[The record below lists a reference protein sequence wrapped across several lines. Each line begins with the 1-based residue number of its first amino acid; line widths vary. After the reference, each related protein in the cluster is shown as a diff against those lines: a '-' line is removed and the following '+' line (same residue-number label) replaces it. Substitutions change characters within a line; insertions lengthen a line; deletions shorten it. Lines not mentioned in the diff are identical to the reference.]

1 MYGHRGCVNTAAWTP
16 DGLSIL
22 TGSDDTRI
30 CLYSLP
36 RARPRALPMGLF
48 ASGHTN
54 NIFCVR
60 SLSPTLNAGA
70 VSLVSCAAD
79 GEVRLHT
86 LRLEGGSRVLAASHV
101 LSRHGSRA
109 HRLAVPGSG
118 AGAPLC
124 TFASCG
130 EDGAVRFYDTRV
142 GTGPQCETASF
153 SMQTRSGGRLRLFSL
168 EYRPGCASQL
178 AVGGSDGV
186 ARIWDSRYLSHAPY
200 QYLPRHLQGTG
211 PRSAAASMLTVTCTT
226 FSLNGLRL
234 AAALNDEDTH
244 IFEVDGGAGGGGDL
258 LPWGGEGGGEVRVF
272 SGVGKDARRVKDV
285 GPVAEGGGGGC
296 AFENELPTRASVA
309 CSGHTNCQ
317 TIKGCSFFGSSSE
330 YLLQGS
336 DCGTVFLYSS
346 KSGKCLAE
354 WRDADVLGAVNV
366 VAPHPDASLPLF
378 LTSGLESTTKLWQ
391 PSDFDA
397 QYGEEEEDR
406 EGEGGEEGEG
416 EDGDESFYDNEED
429 DEEEEEE
436 SWEFSEE

>member
-1 MYGHRGCVNTAAWTP
+1 MPLRLQELCKRECGGVVRSPLALEPVATCRRCCTLYGHRGCVNTAAWTP

-285 GPVAEGGGGGC
+285 GPVAEGGGGAPLRMNSPPAPPWPARG
-296 AFENELPTRASVA
+296 T
-309 CSGHTNCQ
+309 Q
-317 TIKGCSFFGSSSE
+317 TARPS
-330 YLLQGS
+330 
-336 DCGTVFLYSS
+336 
-346 KSGKCLAE
+346 
-354 WRDADVLGAVNV
+354 RGA
-366 VAPHPDASLPLF
+366 LF
-378 LTSGLESTTKLWQ
+378 LAAAASTCCRGRTAAPSSYTPPKVESAWQSGGMQTSWALLM
-391 PSDFDA
+391 
-397 QYGEEEEDR
+397 
-406 EGEGGEEGEG
+406 
-416 EDGDESFYDNEED
+416 
-429 DEEEEEE
+429 
-436 SWEFSEE
+436 